1 MGGTGHWTGESVRGI
16 SPAVE
21 FSDESSN
28 PPAWNW
34 FSACPPIQCLTET
47 RCATSLPTP
56 IARLV
61 RGILIVKSYAAA
73 ALLLCGL
80 ASIMT
85 AEDKKDTAKTETV
98 KKEAAVPAALNF
110 TVKSLDG
117 KDVDLATTYKGKVA
131 LVVNVASHCGATPQY
146 AALQDLQKTY
156 KDDGLVVLGFPC
168 NQFGQQEP
176 GSAAEIKQFCT
187 SKYNVTFDLF
197 SKIDVNGEKA
207 DPLYKYLTGA
217 DTNPQFAGKIGW
229 NFEKFLIGRDGKV
242 VARFKTGVEPDSAEV
257 VAAIQKELEKK

>member
-1 MGGTGHWTGESVRGI
+1 VSSCLCGELLSQSIYQKHTLECVIPRADLVLGWLADTMPDRD
-16 SPAVE
+16 SLR
-21 FSDESSN
+21 DEPSH
-28 PPAWNW
+28 
-34 FSACPPIQCLTET
+34 
-47 RCATSLPTP
+47 P
-56 IARLV
+56 IARPV
-61 RGILIVKSYAAA
+61 RGILIVKSFAAA

-80 ASIMT
+80 VTVMS
-85 AEDKKDTAKTETV
+85 AED
-98 KKEAAVPAALNF
+98 KKEAAVSNALNF

-117 KDVDLATTYKGKVA
+117 KDVDLAKTYQGKVVM
-131 LVVNVASHCGATPQY
+131 VVNVASQCGATPQY

-156 KDDGLVVLGFPC
+156 KNDGLVVLGFPC

-176 GSAAEIKQFCT
+176 GSATEIKEFCT

-207 DPLYKYLTGA
+207 DPFYKSLTGA
-217 DTNPQFAGKIGW
+217 ETNPQFAGKIGW

-257 VAAIQKELEKK
+257 VAAIQKALEKK